1 MSDLNLG
8 SIKPINDFP
17 SPDKPT
23 WPLKENLVDGKLPTG
38 NYRATSKPEGYPSNA
53 AELVRRPSPLLAWY
67 GNSAPVGCVVGR
79 SGVVTSANV
88 HGDKS

>member
-8 SIKPINDFP
+8 SISPINEFP

-53 AELVRRPSPLLAWY
+53 NEFPKKVSPLLSWY
-67 GNSAPVGCVVGR
+67 GNNCPPGTYVSSA
-79 SGVVTSANV
+79 GVVTSTNT
-88 HGDKS
+88 KP